1 MNWYIEMVKNKWQE
15 FAGSVEIANIQEA
28 FSDARKVYEVDN
40 DKWWEG
46 LTEVER
52 EDAFYAVIKR
62 MHTAEIKDQGS
73 YRYAL
78 YNVFGFAPNMYTQ
91 GMHCGYFDLHNA
103 LVPDIDEDDNV

>member
-1 MNWYIEMVKNKWQE
+1 MNEESLDKCSK
-15 FAGSVEIANIQEA
+15 
-28 FSDARKVYEVDN
+28 YEVDN

-91 GMHCGYFDLHNA
+91 GMDCGYFDLHNA
-103 LVPDIDEDDNV
+103 FSESLDKCSKCEVDEGE

>member
-1 MNWYIEMVKNKWQE
+1 MMWSSEKMAKNKWQE

-28 FSDARKVYEVDN
+28 FSDARKVYEADN

-62 MHTAEIKDQGS
+62 MHTAEIKEQGS

-78 YNVFGFAPNMYTQ
+78 YNVFGFAPSMYAQ

-103 LVPDIDEDDNV
+103 LVIDEDDNV

>member
-1 MNWYIEMVKNKWQE
+1 VNWCIEMAKNKWQE
-15 FAGSVEIANIQEA
+15 FAGSVEATNVKEA
-28 FSDARKVYEVDN
+28 FDNARKAYEVDN

-46 LTEVER
+46 LTEDER

-62 MHTAEIKDQGS
+62 MHTAEITDRGS

-78 YNVFGFAPNMYTQ
+78 YNVFGFGSHMYAP

-103 LVPDIDEDDNV
+103 LFTDEDDE

>member
-1 MNWYIEMVKNKWQE
+1 MAKNKWQE
-15 FAGSVEIANIQEA
+15 FAGTMADRRATYDIA
-28 FSDARKVYEVDN
+28 N

-78 YNVFGFAPNMYTQ
+78 YNVFGFAPSMYEQ

-103 LVPDIDEDDNV
+103 LVPDAITE